1 MNNIETEVF
10 PAVEQEADKVYR
22 LAETASSMI
31 PFGGAIF
38 KSLITAPFENRLEKW
53 TEEVTDALNQLIEKH
68 DKTVEELQ
76 NNEQFIDFILNLSQ
90 SATKTSQQ
98 EKIRYLKAAL
108 INSALQ
114 TFDDKDEYNYFLN
127 ILDSFSAAHIRVLL
141 TYNGVVAGLASEKE
155 RLKEICDYSS
165 KGYIY
170 DQVLSD
176 LISKGLIIAK
186 PDDSFGLQVYRSKT
200 ANTFLR
206 LLEN

>member
-10 PAVEQEADKVYR
+10 PAVEPEADKVYR
-22 LAETASSMI
+22 VAETASSMV
-31 PFGGAIF
+31 PFGSAVF
-38 KSLITAPFENRLEKW
+38 KSLVTAPFEKRLDKW
-53 TEEVTDALNQLIEKH
+53 TVEVTDALNQLIEKH
-68 DKTVEELQ
+68 GKTVEELQ

-98 EKIRYLKAAL
+98 EKISYLKAAL

-114 TFDDKDEYNYFLN
+114 PFDDKDEYNYFLN

-141 TYNGVVAGLASEKE
+141 TYNGVVAGLANEKE
-155 RLKEICDYSS
+155 RLKEISDYDS

-176 LISKGLIIAK
+176 LISKELIIAK
-186 PDDSFGLQVYRSKT
+186 PDDSFGLQVYRSKA
-200 ANTFLR
+200 ANKFIK
-206 LLEN
+206 LLAN